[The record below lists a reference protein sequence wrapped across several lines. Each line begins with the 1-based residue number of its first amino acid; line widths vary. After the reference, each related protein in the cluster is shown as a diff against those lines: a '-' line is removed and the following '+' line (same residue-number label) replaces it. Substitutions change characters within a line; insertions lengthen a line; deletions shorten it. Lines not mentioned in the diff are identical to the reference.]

1 MIGGELGGHMTPTWL
16 RGVLRLAGYGALAGA
31 ALRVPLHAQQPPARL
46 ATFLQQR
53 IGLDS
58 ARIASIERGDAIV
71 KVLDTENNR
80 DVAVFGIIVVN
91 VSREAYVAR
100 LQDFPSSLR
109 APTRPRFGIFQ
120 VPASAA
126 DVEGASVARD
136 DVGDLKDCH
145 PGDCKIK
152 IPATDMQR
160 LHTQIDWAGADAQGQ
175 INAYLRRRLVEY
187 ITDYRARGD
196 SALVVYDDRGGV
208 HASDAFAALMA
219 QSPYVYQD
227 IPSLRQYLVGYP
239 HATLD
244 GAHEVLFWATDSA
257 SGLKPILSV
266 THLVSYAPPELP
278 GVNVVASKQIYA
290 NHYFEGAFDL
300 AAIVDRPGGGGKP
313 GIYLAFLRR
322 FRFDD
327 LPSGGILNIRGKV
340 VGKLRDQLR
349 ADLEHQKAASEKAL
363 GS

>member
-1 MIGGELGGHMTPTWL
+1 MRLLGY
-16 RGVLRLAGYGALAGA
+16 VALAGCGA
-31 ALRVPLHAQQPPARL
+31 TMGVPLHAQQPPARL

-58 ARIASIERGDAIV
+58 ARIASIERGDVIV
-71 KVLDTENNR
+71 KVLDTENKR
-80 DVAVFGIIVVN
+80 DVAVFGIIALEVP
-91 VSREAYVAR
+91 REVYVAR

-126 DVEGASVARD
+126 DVERASVARN

-160 LHTQIDWAGADAQGQ
+160 LHADIDWAAADPQGQ
-175 INAYLRRRLVEY
+175 LNAYLRRRLVEY
-187 ITDYRARGD
+187 VTDYRARGD
-196 SALVVYDDRGGV
+196 SALVVYDDHGGV
-208 HASDAFAALMA
+208 HASDAFAALLA

-227 IPSLRQYLVGYP
+227 IPSLRQYLAGYP
-239 HATLD
+239 HAQLD
-244 GAHEVLFWATDSA
+244 SAREVLFWAIDSTT
-257 SGLKPILSV
+257 GLKPILSV

-278 GVNVVASKQIYA
+278 GVYVVASKQIYA
-290 NHYFEGAFDL
+290 NHYFEGVFDI
-300 AAIVDRPGGGGKP
+300 AAIVDRAGGAGKP
-313 GIYLAFLRR
+313 GIYLVLLRR

-340 VGKLRDQLR
+340 VGKLRDQMR
-349 ADLEHQKAASEKAL
+349 VDLERQKTTSEKAH

>member
-1 MIGGELGGHMTPTWL
+1 MRLLGY
-16 RGVLRLAGYGALAGA
+16 VALAGCGA
-31 ALRVPLHAQQPPARL
+31 TVGVPLAAQQTPARL
-46 ATFLQQR
+46 ATFLQQH
-53 IGLDS
+53 IGLDQ
-58 ARIASIERGDAIV
+58 AQLASIERGDAIV
-71 KVLDTENNR
+71 KVLDTENKR
-80 DVAVFGIIVVN
+80 DVAVFGIIAVDVP
-91 VSREAYVAR
+91 REVYVAR

-126 DVEGASVARD
+126 DVEGASVARN

-152 IPATDMQR
+152 LPATDMQR
-160 LHTQIDWAGADAQGQ
+160 LHADIDWAAADPQGQ
-175 INAYLRRRLVEY
+175 LNAYLRRRLVEY
-187 ITDYRARGD
+187 VTDYRARGD
-196 SALVVYDDRGGV
+196 SALVVYDNRGTV
-208 HASDAFAALMA
+208 RASDAFAALLA

-227 IPSLRQYLVGYP
+227 IPSLRRYLAEYP
-239 HATLD
+239 HAELE
-244 GAHEVLFWATDSA
+244 GAHEVLFWATDST

-266 THLVSYAPPELP
+266 THLISYAPPELP

-300 AAIVDRPGGGGKP
+300 AAIVDRAVGAGKP
-313 GIYLAFLRR
+313 GIYLVLLRR

-327 LPSGGILNIRGKV
+327 LPSGGVMNIRGKV
-340 VGKLRDQLR
+340 VGKLRDQMR
-349 ADLEHQKAASEKAL
+349 VDLERQKATSEKAL